1 MIRLDGVTVQ
11 AGGFTLGPVT
21 LEVPAGGYAL
31 LIGPTGSGKTTLLE
45 AVAGHQAPKSGR
57 IWLHGDEVT
66 TLPPERRGV
75 GFVYQ
80 DHLLFPHLSVAEN
93 IGYGLRGT
101 ATGDTDRRVLELGVA
116 LGITALLDRGVERL
130 SGGERQ
136 RVALGRA
143 LAPRPSVLLLDEPF
157 AALDPS
163 TRAGLRRTLLDL
175 QMREQVTILQVS
187 HDFDEALR
195 LGDLV
200 AVMSDGRILQQGAPE
215 QVFRHPNSLFV
226 AQFTGAGNIIEGRV
240 TRTGPVESDGR
251 FLATFQEDSRD
262 SGVIDDGSIVLDV
275 VADREGW
282 CHAVIRPEDVLVS
295 REPLAAGRNRFRA
308 KIDRVERIGP
318 VTYIHC
324 GAGAPLVATVTS
336 AGAESMGLVR
346 GLEVSL
352 TIKATAV
359 LLV

>member
-1 MIRLDGVTVQ
+1 MIRLEGVTVA
-11 AGGFTLGPVT
+11 AGEFTLRDVS

-45 AVAGHQAPKSGR
+45 TVAGYLPPSAGKV
-57 IWLHGDEVT
+57 WLHDEEVT
-66 TLPPERRGV
+66 ALPPERRGV

-93 IGYGLRGT
+93 IHYGLSKVEG
-101 ATGDTDRRVLELGVA
+101 GGSRVTELA
-116 LGITALLDRGVERL
+116 ESLGISALLERRVERL

-136 RVALGRA
+136 RVALARA

-163 TRAGLRRTLLDL
+163 TRGSLRRTLLEL
-175 QMREQVTILQVS
+175 QKRERVTILQVS

-200 AVMSDGRILQQGAPE
+200 AVLADGKVLQQGTPE
-215 QVFRHPNSLFV
+215 EVFRRPNSAFV
-226 AQFTGAGNIIEGRV
+226 AQVTGAGNVLSGEV
-240 TRTGPVESDGR
+240 TQTGATESDGR
-251 FLATFQEDSRD
+251 FMARFTAGDL
-262 SGVIDDGSIVLDV
+262 VLSV
-275 VADREGW
+275 VADRVGP
-282 CHAVIRPEDVLVS
+282 CHAVIRPEEVLVS
-295 REPLAAGRNRFRA
+295 REPVPAARNHLRA
-308 KIDRVERIGP
+308 TIERVERLGP
-318 VTYIHC
+318 VTYIYC
-324 GAGAPLVATVTS
+324 DAGRPLVATVTS
-336 AGAESMGLVR
+336 AGAEAMALAPGID
-346 GLEVSL
+346 VSL

>member
-1 MIRLDGVTVQ
+1 MIRLDGITAQ

-21 LEVPAGGYAL
+21 LEVPSGGYAL

-45 AVAGHQAPKSGR
+45 AVAGHQAPVSGR
-57 IWLHGDEVT
+57 VWLQGDEVT
-66 TLPPERRGV
+66 ALPPERRGV

-93 IGYGLRGT
+93 IGYGLGDAGRGT
-101 ATGDTDRRVLELGVA
+101 RVAELAEA
-116 LGITALLDRGVERL
+116 LGISSLLERRVERL

-136 RVALGRA
+136 RVALARA

-163 TRAGLRRTLLDL
+163 TRNSLRRSLLEL
-175 QMREQVTILQVS
+175 QKRERVTILQVS

-200 AVMSDGRILQQGAPE
+200 AVLADGKVLQQGTPE
-215 QVFRHPNSLFV
+215 EVFRRPNSAFV
-226 AQFTGAGNIIEGRV
+226 AQFTGAGNVLAGTVSQTGTTEG
-240 TRTGPVESDGR
+240 DGR
-251 FLATFQEDSRD
+251 FMARFSSAPLE
-262 SGVIDDGSIVLDV
+262 LDV
-275 VADREGW
+275 VADRTGS

-295 REPLAAGRNRFRA
+295 RDPLPAARNHLRA
-308 KIDRVERIGP
+308 RVERVERVGP
-318 VTYIHC
+318 VAYIHC
-324 GAGAPLVATVTS
+324 DAGRPLVATVTS
-336 AGAESMGLVR
+336 AGAESMGLLP

>member
-45 AVAGHQAPKSGR
+45 AVAGHQAPVTGKV
-57 IWLHGDEVT
+57 WLHGAEVT
-66 TLPPERRGV
+66 SVPPERRGL

-80 DHLLFPHLSVAEN
+80 DHLLFPHLSVAAN
-93 IGYGLRGT
+93 IAYGLGPRPSAIGQ
-101 ATGDTDRRVLELGVA
+101 RVQELAEV
-116 LGITALLDRGVERL
+116 LGIAPLLERTVERL

-136 RVALGRA
+136 RVALARA

-163 TRAGLRRTLLDL
+163 TRNSLRRSLLAL
-175 QMREQVTILQVS
+175 QRSERVTILQVS

-200 AVMSDGRILQQGAPE
+200 AVLAEGKVQQQGTPE
-215 QVFRHPNSLFV
+215 EVFRRPNSAFV
-226 AQFTGAGNIIEGRV
+226 AQFTGAGNVLAGTVSQSGATEG
-240 TRTGPVESDGR
+240 DGR
-251 FLATFQEDSRD
+251 FMARFDAAPLS
-262 SGVIDDGSIVLDV
+262 LDV
-275 VADREGW
+275 VADRTGP

-295 REPLAAGRNRFRA
+295 REPLPAARNHLRA
-308 KIDRVERIGP
+308 RVERVERVGP
-318 VTYIHC
+318 VAYIHC
-324 GAGAPLVATVTS
+324 DAGRPLVATVTS
-336 AGAESMGLVR
+336 AGAESMGLAP

>member
-1 MIRLDGVTVQ
+1 MIRLEGVTVA
-11 AGGFTLGPVT
+11 AGEFTLRDVS

-45 AVAGHQAPKSGR
+45 TVAGYLPPSAGKV
-57 IWLHGDEVT
+57 WLHDEEVT
-66 TLPPERRGV
+66 ALPPERRGV

-93 IGYGLRGT
+93 IGYGLGPQASGHRP
-101 ATGDTDRRVLELGVA
+101 RVIELAEA
-116 LGITALLDRGVERL
+116 LGIAALLERRVERL

-136 RVALGRA
+136 RVALARA

-163 TRAGLRRTLLDL
+163 TRGSLRRTLLEL
-175 QMREQVTILQVS
+175 QKRERVTILQVS

-200 AVMSDGRILQQGAPE
+200 AVLADGRVLQQGTPE
-215 QVFRHPNSLFV
+215 EVFRRPNSAFV
-226 AQFTGAGNIIEGRV
+226 AQFTGAGNVLAGDV
-240 TRTGPVESDGR
+240 TQTGATESDGR
-251 FLATFQEDSRD
+251 FMGRFTAGDL
-262 SGVIDDGSIVLDV
+262 VLSV
-275 VADREGW
+275 VADRVGP
-282 CHAVIRPEDVLVS
+282 CHAVIRPEEVLVS
-295 REPLAAGRNRFRA
+295 RDPIPAARNHLRA
-308 KIDRVERIGP
+308 TIERVERLGP
-318 VTYIHC
+318 VTYIYC
-324 GAGAPLVATVTS
+324 DAGRPLVATVTS
-336 AGAESMGLVR
+336 TGAEGMALVP
-346 GLEVSL
+346 GVEVSL

>member
-45 AVAGHQAPKSGR
+45 AVAGHQAPVTGKV
-57 IWLHGDEVT
+57 WLHGEEVT
-66 TLPPERRGV
+66 SLPPERRGV

-93 IGYGLRGT
+93 IAYGLG
-101 ATGDTDRRVLELGVA
+101 AWGSGIGPRVQLLAHA
-116 LGITALLDRGVERL
+116 LGITSLLERGVERL

-136 RVALGRA
+136 RVALARA

-163 TRAGLRRTLLDL
+163 TRSGLRRTLLDL
-175 QMREQVTILQVS
+175 QRLEQVTILQVS

-200 AVMSDGRILQQGAPE
+200 AVMS
-215 QVFRHPNSLFV
+215 
-226 AQFTGAGNIIEGRV
+226 EGRV
-240 TRTGPVESDGR
+240 
-251 FLATFQEDSRD
+251 
-262 SGVIDDGSIVLDV
+262 
-275 VADREGW
+275 
-282 CHAVIRPEDVLVS
+282 
-295 REPLAAGRNRFRA
+295 
-308 KIDRVERIGP
+308 
-318 VTYIHC
+318 
-324 GAGAPLVATVTS
+324 
-336 AGAESMGLVR
+336 
-346 GLEVSL
+346 
-352 TIKATAV
+352 
-359 LLV
+359 

>member
-1 MIRLDGVTVQ
+1 MIRLEGVAVR

-45 AVAGHQAPKSGR
+45 AVAGHQSPVTGR
-57 IWLHGDEVT
+57 VWLHGEEVT
-66 TLPPERRGV
+66 ALPPERRGV

-93 IGYGLRGT
+93 IAYGLG
-101 ATGDTDRRVLELGVA
+101 AQPSAIGPRVQELAAA
-116 LGITALLDRGVERL
+116 LGIVSLLERGVERL

-136 RVALGRA
+136 RVALARA

-163 TRAGLRRTLLDL
+163 TRNSLRRSLLAL
-175 QMREQVTILQVS
+175 QRSERVTILQVS

-200 AVMSDGRILQQGAPE
+200 AVLADGKVLQQGTPE
-215 QVFRHPNSLFV
+215 EVFRRPNSAFV
-226 AQFTGAGNIIEGRV
+226 AQFTGAGNVLAGSVSQTGATEG
-240 TRTGPVESDGR
+240 DGR
-251 FLATFQEDSRD
+251 FMARFDAAPLS
-262 SGVIDDGSIVLDV
+262 LDV
-275 VADREGW
+275 VADRTGP

-295 REPLAAGRNRFRA
+295 RDPLPAARNHLRA
-308 KIDRVERIGP
+308 AVERVERVGP
-318 VTYIHC
+318 VAYIHC
-324 GAGAPLVATVTS
+324 DAGRPLVATVTS
-336 AGAESMGLVR
+336 AGAESMGLVP

>member
-1 MIRLDGVTVQ
+1 MIRLEGITVA
-11 AGGFTLGPVT
+11 AGDFTLRDVS

-45 AVAGHQAPKSGR
+45 TVAGYLAPSHGKV
-57 IWLHGDEVT
+57 WLHNEEVT

-93 IGYGLRGT
+93 IGYGLGPRASGL
-101 ATGDTDRRVLELGVA
+101 RPRVSELAEA
-116 LGITALLDRGVERL
+116 LGIAPLLARRVDHL

-136 RVALGRA
+136 RVALARA

-163 TRAGLRRTLLDL
+163 TRASLRRTLLAL
-175 QMREQVTILQVS
+175 QRKEQVTILQVS

-200 AVMSDGRILQQGAPE
+200 AVLAEGKVLQQGTPE
-215 QVFRHPNSLFV
+215 EVFRRPNSAFV
-226 AQFTGAGNIIEGRV
+226 AQFTGAGNVLAGEV
-240 TRTGPVESDGR
+240 TQTGATESDGR
-251 FLATFQEDSRD
+251 FMGRFRAPGLE
-262 SGVIDDGSIVLDV
+262 LDV
-275 VADREGW
+275 VADRAGP
-282 CHAVIRPEDVLVS
+282 CHAVIRPEEILVS
-295 REPLAAGRNRFRA
+295 RDPLSAARNHLRA
-308 KIDRVERIGP
+308 TIERVERLGP
-318 VTYIHC
+318 VTYIYC
-324 GAGAPLVATVTS
+324 DAGRPLVATVTS
-336 AGAESMGLVR
+336 TGAEAMSLGHGSV
-346 GLEVSL
+346 VSL